1 VTAPAAIQVNPPQ
14 GLAGQDVVL
23 SGSGFGAND
32 GLTATFNTTPV
43 VVATFRA
50 NAAGAF
56 SVTVRIPANATPGPH
71 TFVVT
76 GTSGRSASTPFTV
89 VTATGPGSPSA
100 PLARTGSSLHD
111 PLVLAALL
119 LLLGNC
125 ALLTAKR
132 RRIC

>member
-1 VTAPAAIQVNPPQ
+1 VQVNPQQ
-14 GLAGQDVVL
+14 GTAGQDVVL
-23 SGSGFGAND
+23 SGNGFAPND
-32 GLTATFNTTPV
+32 GLTATFNSTPV

-56 SVTVRIPANATPGPH
+56 SVTVRVPAAATPGPH

-76 GTSGRSASTPFTV
+76 GTSGRSASAPFTV
-89 VTATGPGSPSA
+89 VTTTGPGSPSA

-111 PLVLAALL
+111 PLALAALL
-119 LLLGNC
+119 LLLGN
-125 ALLTAKR
+125 AAVLIARR